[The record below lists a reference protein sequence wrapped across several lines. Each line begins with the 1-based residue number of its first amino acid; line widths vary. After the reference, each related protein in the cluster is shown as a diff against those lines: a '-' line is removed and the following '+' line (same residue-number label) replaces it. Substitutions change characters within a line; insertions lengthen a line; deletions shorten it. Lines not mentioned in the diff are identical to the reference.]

1 MNKHPDYHSRY
12 DRRFAEDGRELDSD
26 GRLDDGRGIPR
37 AAFGR
42 EGSDGSERFPLRE
55 RERLPASSPE
65 RFGVRPATR
74 RDFSGDDRFSG
85 REYTGGTDDGSFA
98 MGGDFRPG
106 SDRDFGNDDARPGFR
121 DSMAERLRDRLPLR
135 ATSYHNPR
143 GEGFGRDED
152 RLDPATRYDRR
163 GVGDEPDSGGR
174 VPSYAE
180 TYGHTNRATFRAR
193 PPFGDRDHDRFDPRF
208 VPERGSLGP
217 YVGRG
222 PKGYVRSDER
232 IREELC
238 EMLYLQGYVDTA
250 DIEVFVKDGE
260 VTFEGTVRERDDKH
274 FLEHLADRV
283 AGVTEVHNKLRRQR
297 QHRANAG
304 STSGTDTNAGN
315 AGGESAAASSP
326 PSHAPRENGKASR
339 QEVAQKS
346 AEANGPTKTQPSTSG
361 RHQPS

>member
-1 MNKHPDYHSRY
+1 MNKHDDYYSRY
-12 DRRFAEDGRELDSD
+12 DRRFAEDGREFDPD
-26 GRLDDGRGIPR
+26 ARLADGRGIPH
-37 AAFGR
+37 ATFGR
-42 EGSDGSERFPLRE
+42 EGSEGSERFAMRNRPSEAQRE
-55 RERLPASSPE
+55 RPPIASPE
-65 RFGVRPATR
+65 RFGARPATR

-85 REYTGGTDDGSFA
+85 REYTGSSDEGSFA

-106 SDRDFGNDDARPGFR
+106 AGRVDRGAPNTLR
-121 DSMAERLRDRLPLR
+121 DSMAERLRDRLPMEG
-135 ATSYHNPR
+135 TSYHNPR
-143 GEGFGRDED
+143 GGFDVRG
-152 RLDPATRYDRR
+152 RLDPDTRFDRD

-174 VPSYAE
+174 VPTYAE
-180 TYGHTNRATFRAR
+180 TYGHTNRARFGGSPA
-193 PPFGDRDHDRFDPRF
+193 PHFGDRDHDRFDQRF

-250 DIEVFVKDGE
+250 DIEVSVKDGE

-297 QHRANAG
+297 QQRRVSSNEPRVDTASKDTAKDVGKENGRAN
-304 STSGTDTNAGN
+304 
-315 AGGESAAASSP
+315 
-326 PSHAPRENGKASR
+326 R
-339 QEVAQKS
+339 QEVAQKT
-346 AEANGPTKTQPSTSG
+346 AESNGPTKTQPSTSG